1 MVNLNNID
9 LRKVLFH
16 YRIKD
21 ELTEEKYP
29 GFIKAIK
36 EYKEYVTEL
45 QSVLTNETSVIQD
58 VIKYEICKYI

>member
-1 MVNLNNID
+1 M
-9 LRKVLFH
+9 
-16 YRIKD
+16 
-21 ELTEEKYP
+21 TEEKYP
-29 GFIKAIK
+29 EFIKTIK